1 MDLTLKYR
9 TKGTN
14 GLSASKRQRIRED
27 WALHRLHQSFS
38 LVLSHLPVYAN
49 NPTPTLEGLLEMQAL
64 RTQRY
69 PAPC

>member
-14 GLSASKRQRIRED
+14 GLSAPKRQRIRED
-27 WALHRLHQSFS
+27 WALHRLHQPFS
-38 LVLSHLPVYAN
+38 LVLSYLPIYAN
-49 NPTPTLEGLLEMQAL
+49 NATPTLKGLLKIQAF

-69 PAPC
+69 PASC